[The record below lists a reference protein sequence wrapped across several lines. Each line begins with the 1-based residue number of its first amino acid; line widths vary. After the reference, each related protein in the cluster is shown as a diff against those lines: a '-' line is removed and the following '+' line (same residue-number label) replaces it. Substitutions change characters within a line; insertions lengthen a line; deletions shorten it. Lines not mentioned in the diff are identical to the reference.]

1 MRFAVNL
8 AESLG
13 YVVLRNAPRKEPAV
27 YPPPMKGDRKEFNR
41 LKQRKIKIAKAM
53 EGMDKRRDAMHKK
66 DRDERYA
73 TKLKGLSK
81 FFPDRRA
88 APLPKGNTH
97 YKRRRAIGHG

>member
-1 MRFAVNL
+1 MDL

-13 YVVLRNAPRKEPAV
+13 YVVLRNAPCAEPAV
-27 YPPPMKGDRKEFNR
+27 YPPRFKGERKEFNR
-41 LKQRKIKIAKAM
+41 LKQRKIKISKAM

-66 DRDERYA
+66 DREERHS
-73 TKLKGLSK
+73 TKLKGIDK
-81 FFPDRRA
+81 FFPDRRT